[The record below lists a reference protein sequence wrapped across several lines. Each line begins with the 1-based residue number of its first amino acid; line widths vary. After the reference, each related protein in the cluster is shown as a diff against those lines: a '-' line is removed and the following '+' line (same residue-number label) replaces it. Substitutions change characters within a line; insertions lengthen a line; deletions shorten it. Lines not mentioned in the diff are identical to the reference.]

1 MAGKIRVRHAL
12 PLWQRLRRYWRSWRG
27 AGLTKTHA
35 VHFVDI
41 GEARF
46 KRVQFADGGTA
57 RAVAEGLER
66 LADSECVPGLL
77 MHQERQLW
85 VDYLPGR
92 PPALDDPADQG
103 RLIEFFVRLYT
114 STPPAVADPA
124 LFSVRLAR
132 NLDFLSRADVLTPA
146 RADQLREL
154 ERRLRPDRVQIGYD
168 YIDPLGKNFVVQGD
182 RVVAIDIEALVPETS
197 LGTGLAKAKLRW
209 PFDPSARVLSRLSAA
224 GGPELAGQLVWTEL
238 CFLCDYFKHKVLQ
251 GKPGYIRL
259 EALDRLLSAQTAKTP
274 P

>member
-12 PLWQRLRRYWRSWRG
+12 PLWQRLRRCWRGWRG
-27 AGLTKTHA
+27 AGLAKTHV

-46 KRVQFADGGTA
+46 KRVLFADSETA
-57 RAVAEGLER
+57 RAVAEGLEH
-66 LADSECVPGLL
+66 LADSECFPGLL

-85 VDYLPGR
+85 VGYLPGR
-92 PPALDDPADQG
+92 SPALNDPADQE
-103 RLIEFFVRLYT
+103 RLIDFFVRLYA
-114 STPPAVADPA
+114 SIPPTVADPA
-124 LFSVRLAR
+124 PFSARLVR
-132 NLDFLSRADVLTPA
+132 NLDFLSRTTVLTHA
-146 RADQLREL
+146 RADQLRDL
-154 ERRLRPDRVQIGYD
+154 ERRLRPDRVQVGYD
-168 YIDPLGKNFVVQGD
+168 YIDPLGKNFVVHGD
-182 RVVAIDIEALVPETS
+182 RVVAIDIEALVPEMP

-209 PFDPSARVLSRLSAA
+209 PFDPSAQVLSRLAAA

-238 CFLCDYFKHKVLQ
+238 CFLCDYFKQKLLQ

-259 EALDRLLSAQTAKTP
+259 EALDRLLPARTAKTP